1 MHINPTVIYIVSALF
16 VVTLVAVIGAIASN
30 MLKFNY
36 SYLAPLSLVIYIL
49 LGYLVS
55 QEAGL
60 GSTLLSSSLVG
71 FFDSTVG
78 WQLCIYFNANLGKYQ
93 QESLERPATTKVTFV
108 VLFSVVLGLVGYLIA
123 NS

>member
-1 MHINPTVIYIVSALF
+1 MEIKPVVIIILIGLSAITVI
-16 VVTLVAVIGAIASN
+16 AVIGAIASN
-30 MLKFNY
+30 RLKFNY

-55 QEAGL
+55 QESGL
-60 GSTLLSSSLVG
+60 SSTLLSSALVG

-78 WQLCIYFNANLGKYQ
+78 WQLCLYFNANLGKYR
-93 QESLERPATTKVTFV
+93 QESLERPATARVTFV
-108 VLFSVVLGLVGYLIA
+108 VLFSVVLGFVGYLID

>member
-1 MHINPTVIYIVSALF
+1 MHINPTVIYIVSSLF

-30 MLKFNY
+30 RLKFNY

-60 GSTLLSSSLVG
+60 ASALLSSALVG

-78 WQLCIYFNANLGKYQ
+78 WQLCLYFNANLGKYR
-93 QESLERPATTKVTFV
+93 QESLERPATARVSFV
-108 VLFSVVLGLVGYLIA
+108 VLFSVALSFIGYLIA
-123 NS
+123 I